1 MKKQNKWLDNF
12 GKADNANESNVSM
25 SEDFVGLAYDTS
37 GRNYSPSWGG
47 QFAMGGS
54 IPGSPG
60 FTYARTAGSAPSEG
74 KYAKKTMPSAQNGQE
89 IQKQKYNESTLENI
103 FEIFDPT
110 GISSWNDV
118 AASYMDTGMSDET
131 KLEIFGALPLL
142 GKVGKAGKYL
152 SKVARNQAIPSL
164 LRAIPYVG
172 RGTDAV
178 QAVQQYQSA
187 PLLPSAPPAEV
198 GQFGRYA
205 GMGKMQNGGEMK
217 FYQEG
222 LDWKPKSM
230 QDGGQQPLRVSTTD
244 PRYAELYKNKQL
256 GRWLDEN
263 NFDSQVPLDEVVVT
277 GKDESLKEAMYQGSN
292 RFLQNAFGVLGS
304 SQTVPMELF
313 TGKQQTPSEA
323 WGFNTEGLSWY
334 NPKSIS
340 NFAMDAVLDPMNAI
354 GVGVADD
361 ILRASGRSIGK
372 RVEFDPIQLSRLE
385 PADFNFDLPKFK
397 RSRPQLRGYED
408 DQVIANVARTVIDDN
423 QLPPPPSMIHIP
435 NSTFRQMTAAE
446 KRQGVKDFLNY
457 RDINSLGVQNFR
469 DTEEAI
475 DGWLTRNRFELPS
488 DIDIQNRM
496 SNLFKRYNIPVDDD
510 FPEAVRNLPQN
521 VKPQFLQEFVST
533 LPRKFTDDELMQM
546 RIRYQDAQQSAAASS
561 QPVIRNR
568 SGLTKDEVIQRSKD
582 KDKVSK
588 MTEEEFQNTVL
599 KPSGEI
605 AEYVRGM
612 DIDKLTYDPSSG
624 RTILKDQRVMSEQ
637 EYADAFNQRIDLL
650 NEIIADKNKS
660 GVQYKVKE
668 LSPSGY
674 LKFETPEQF
683 IENSNVT
690 VPAGESVWSVRLNPG
705 QWRGEVEDIANS
717 DYYRS
722 IPGLEMSNTT
732 GTVFSDR
739 TPRKGTGAYES
750 INEYLKQMD
759 LGRVKPGFNSQ
770 TAFSKGAWEN
780 FIKTNRGVG
789 YYANPNLVYGT
800 MKTMLPVGFGASY
813 LYNQNS
819 EFKQGG
825 VIKDNRGQWDHPG
838 EITEIN
844 SNYITT
850 RPDPLTGKTID
861 YDILAV
867 SNTGDTK
874 LMEPGKDYKFKG
886 KKVTEFPLK
895 AQEGIKVPEV
905 EGSTL
910 PEVLVTDI
918 PERISRQN
926 QLIQGTSPKRNY
938 SIVDKKNN
946 YIYYFSPKGEKI
958 GTEPI
963 ITGASNND
971 VDVSPSMRE
980 FFEMRDTDNHEE
992 YFQYLKD
999 TKGQTTPSGI
1009 YSISGLRTDT
1019 AKNPDKLGSLFN
1031 KLFRPE
1037 REKEIEDIRIKD
1049 YGAQQNLFTLQSE
1062 FGVPSSKAIHGTMRD
1077 DRVDALEN
1085 YDRDRNMSNGCVNVN
1100 GETMCFETLGKGSG
1114 VYILPEESDDLLYPS
1129 EKNNKERKTNKNYR
1143 NTRST
1148 IAQELLSRGIE
1159 PEKEALDFI
1168 ASVAEKETKG
1178 GRSKFAA
1185 VEQFAPH
1192 ALAKSQGKFQI
1203 DPSAFKQ
1210 YLPEDYDGSDSSGAE
1225 AVYNFF
1231 NENKEIDPVNMYRKY
1246 TGDEKGKYDKKFKS
1260 IYDKMSIVY
1269 RDGGRVGINDLD
1281 AQPKKKLNQL
1291 LNFTNNPDKDW
1302 LKKYQ

>member
-12 GKADNANESNVSM
+12 GKADNANESNVSLP
-25 SEDFVGLAYDTS
+25 EDFVGLAYDTS

-74 KYAKKTMPSAQNGQE
+74 KYAKKTMPSAQNG
-89 IQKQKYNESTLENI
+89 IQQ
-103 FEIFDPT
+103 
-110 GISSWNDV
+110 
-118 AASYMDTGMSDET
+118 DET
-131 KLEIFGALPLL
+131 RIDTPIADKIAGLELQKDPRYQYWKYQQSLPQLRQGLSREEEFKRDALRYADITTDVMQLANFIPHPAAQFVGRVGNVAGGIIDFGQA
-142 GKVGKAGKYL
+142 VGDVTKGDYL
-152 SKVARNQAIPSL
+152 SAGINATSAFLPNYLGSKGKGYLRSINNVKPNSVPDKISRLTEEGKFYRPLVYAKPSHVSNPV
-164 LRAIPYVG
+164 IT
-172 RGTDAV
+172 RGLNFNKSVLGTNLIETGYDA
-178 QAVQQYQSA
+178 SD
-187 PLLPSAPPAEV
+187 PK
-198 GQFGRYA
+198 F
-205 GMGKMQNGGEMK
+205 QNGGEMK

-230 QDGGQQPLRVSTTD
+230 KNGGEEKPRQVSTTD
-244 PRYAELYKNKQL
+244 PEYRNLY
-256 GRWLDEN
+256 EN
-263 NFDSQVPLDEVVVT
+263 RQVGSWSPEYQAYNLPDLPEVTVT
-277 GKDESLKEAMYQGSN
+277 GKDESLKEAMSQGSS
-292 RFLQNAFGVLGS
+292 RFLQNALGVMGS
-304 SQTVPMELF
+304 SQTVPMEFL

-340 NFAMDAVLDPMNAI
+340 NFAMDAVLDPMNVI

-361 ILRASGRSIGK
+361 
-372 RVEFDPIQLSRLE
+372 LSRM
-385 PADFNFDLPKFK
+385 
-397 RSRPQLRGYED
+397 SLRGLQSATNNPTKNLSILNKFNDLRVPLSNVNESIKYE
-408 DQVIANVARTVIDDN
+408 
-423 QLPPPPSMIHIP
+423 L
-435 NSTFRQMTAAE
+435 STIVDKLNPIYQKNA
-446 KRQGVKDFLNY
+446 KR
-457 RDINSLGVQNFR
+457 
-469 DTEEAI
+469 E
-475 DGWLTRNRFELPS
+475 LTKGN
-488 DIDIQNRM
+488 DWQKNW
-496 SNLFKRYNIPVDDD
+496 YTH
-510 FPEAVRNLPQN
+510 PE
-521 VKPQFLQEFVST
+521 T
-533 LPRKFTDDELMQM
+533 LRRIDEL
-546 RIRYQDAQQSAAASS
+546 S
-561 QPVIRNR
+561 QAENYAKRAEI
-568 SGLTKDEVIQRSKD
+568 DE
-582 KDKVSK
+582 
-588 MTEEEFQNTVL
+588 
-599 KPSGEI
+599 
-605 AEYVRGM
+605 
-612 DIDKLTYDPSSG
+612 
-624 RTILKDQRVMSEQ
+624 
-637 EYADAFNQRIDLL
+637 FNQRLISQFPSAKPLDYSIGNTDWDIVRKRALNPTSYKSKFQSRTAKLKNLIGGLERTHLGNYGVSGYGLDSDYVTGIRQNLVDKYSSKIQSTAIHEGNHGLTDGNLFIPHDNQDKIVKIFGEDQKVPERDIMGRYNSYDDYYKDPTEVYARVMELRNYMGLQPGQIVDDQMIDELL
-650 NEIIADKNKS
+650 NS
-660 GVQYKVKE
+660 GI
-668 LSPSGY
+668 SA
-674 LKFETPEQF
+674 ETPVDKRFFNLISDKEKFKDLFNWLPQ
-683 IENSNVT
+683 VT
-690 VPAGESVWSVRLNPG
+690 LPIAGGVAV
-705 QWRGEVEDIANS
+705 V
-717 DYYRS
+717 
-722 IPGLEMSNTT
+722 
-732 GTVFSDR
+732 
-739 TPRKGTGAYES
+739 
-750 INEYLKQMD
+750 
-759 LGRVKPGFNSQ
+759 NSQ
-770 TAFSKGAWEN
+770 
-780 FIKTNRGVG
+780 IQ
-789 YYANPNLVYGT
+789 
-800 MKTMLPVGFGASY
+800 
-813 LYNQNS
+813 NQDTT
-819 EFKQGG
+819 KYKKGG
-825 VIKDNRGQWDHPG
+825 VIKDNRGQWNHPG
-838 EITEIN
+838 EITEID
-844 SNYITT
+844 SPYITMQGV
-850 RPDPLTGKTID
+850 PYNVLG
-861 YDILAV
+861 V
-867 SNTGDTK
+867 SDTGDAK

-1100 GETMCFETLGKGSG
+1100 GETMCFETLEKGSG

>member
-1 MKKQNKWLDNF
+1 MNSLRDFTKAAMYGVPENLMKLEQVPTAALTETVQMLRGEPYDFRNVNPNFGQFGSNQRDLSVLGYENPEGFMQNAVNMGLSAIDPAMLTSLASPVVRGAIRTGVNLGDELATAQLRSIKNVGKDVSDKVRYVEDLRRMGLERSQDVPALENVDQIKGLRKFGQNLEEVYMDYVKKPFVETSKVNDFLKKANELRTESESLTSKGVLKQIDRKNIDAILSRADQLSKYNNEEFIDKFSKYMTPGMNQIFKENPELGENYMRAIQQMNMTDPDEIGMYINNTFNDNF
-12 GKADNANESNVSM
+12 DDLTFEKTYGSRTKSK
-25 SEDFVGLAYDTS
+25 DFNPDFKTLH
-37 GRNYSPSWGG
+37 NY
-47 QFAMGGS
+47 
-54 IPGSPG
+54 
-60 FTYARTAGSAPSEG
+60 
-74 KYAKKTMPSAQNGQE
+74 
-89 IQKQKYNESTLENI
+89 
-103 FEIFDPT
+103 
-110 GISSWNDV
+110 
-118 AASYMDTGMSDET
+118 
-131 KLEIFGALPLL
+131 
-142 GKVGKAGKYL
+142 
-152 SKVARNQAIPSL
+152 KVADEPSFDRKSLYRDDSGKLFTDKNPASASSKDSNFYSTEFYKNLGDRLTNLYADYRLKNSSIVPELPSKGVDTAELIPSL
-164 LRAIPYVG
+164 FATRQDAKAIM
-172 RGTDAV
+172 
-178 QAVQQYQSA
+178 
-187 PLLPSAPPAEV
+187 
-198 GQFGRYA
+198 F
-205 GMGKMQNGGEMK
+205 K
-217 FYQEG
+217 
-222 LDWKPKSM
+222 
-230 QDGGQQPLRVSTTD
+230 
-244 PRYAELYKNKQL
+244 
-256 GRWLDEN
+256 
-263 NFDSQVPLDEVVVT
+263 
-277 GKDESLKEAMYQGSN
+277 
-292 RFLQNAFGVLGS
+292 
-304 SQTVPMELF
+304 
-313 TGKQQTPSEA
+313 
-323 WGFNTEGLSWY
+323 
-334 NPKSIS
+334 
-340 NFAMDAVLDPMNAI
+340 
-354 GVGVADD
+354 
-361 ILRASGRSIGK
+361 AS
-372 RVEFDPIQLSRLE
+372 
-385 PADFNFDLPKFK
+385 
-397 RSRPQLRGYED
+397 
-408 DQVIANVARTVIDDN
+408 
-423 QLPPPPSMIHIP
+423 
-435 NSTFRQMTAAE
+435 
-446 KRQGVKDFLNY
+446 
-457 RDINSLGVQNFR
+457 
-469 DTEEAI
+469 
-475 DGWLTRNRFELPS
+475 
-488 DIDIQNRM
+488 
-496 SNLFKRYNIPVDDD
+496 
-510 FPEAVRNLPQN
+510 
-521 VKPQFLQEFVST
+521 
-533 LPRKFTDDELMQM
+533 KFTDATDDMAF
-546 RIRYQDAQQSAAASS
+546 IPASS
-561 QPVIRNR
+561 LSSDSYPLGLQMMQGSLKRNPGSKINFYGYSPMNDFGYATKLVNDPNLLRSELSGYVSDLQKVAGRTLPKPYMDKYGDMMIPKFALSKGQVTKDIDDYLKNTSIGQRLRLNSPIMKADLQPQVSDPGMANLYNLHNLLNANRNR
-568 SGLTKDEVIQRSKD
+568 
-582 KDKVSK
+582 
-588 MTEEEFQNTVL
+588 TV
-599 KPSGEI
+599 PPDFDTSI
-605 AEYVRGM
+605 FNSSDM
-612 DIDKLTYDPSSG
+612 DI
-624 RTILKDQRVMSEQ
+624 
-637 EYADAFNQRIDLL
+637 
-650 NEIIADKNKS
+650 
-660 GVQYKVKE
+660 
-668 LSPSGY
+668 
-674 LKFETPEQF
+674 
-683 IENSNVT
+683 
-690 VPAGESVWSVRLNPG
+690 
-705 QWRGEVEDIANS
+705 
-717 DYYRS
+717 
-722 IPGLEMSNTT
+722 
-732 GTVFSDR
+732 
-739 TPRKGTGAYES
+739 
-750 INEYLKQMD
+750 
-759 LGRVKPGFNSQ
+759 
-770 TAFSKGAWEN
+770 
-780 FIKTNRGVG
+780 
-789 YYANPNLVYGT
+789 
-800 MKTMLPVGFGASY
+800 
-813 LYNQNS
+813 
-819 EFKQGG
+819 FKKGG
-825 VIKDNRGQWDHPG
+825 VIKDNRGQLNHPG
-838 EITEIN
+838 EITEID
-844 SNYITT
+844 SPYITMQGV
-850 RPDPLTGKTID
+850 PYNVLGISD
-861 YDILAV
+861 
-867 SNTGDTK
+867 TGDTK

-910 PEVLVTDI
+910 PEVLVTDM

-1100 GETMCFETLGKGSG
+1100 GETMCFETLEKGSG